1 MIEQARVNMHIK
13 IRFAVFL
20 AIILLFSCAIA
31 YPDIRFSGSAYSETS
46 LINQDSTVR
55 YGNRSDLHLKA
66 ISLSEGAKLVAEL
79 DFYTLYGY
87 FSPLTD
93 GVDDTRQKD
102 GQFYIDRLY
111 IKFPISS
118 VDVILGKQRIAWGS
132 GIIFR
137 PTDSFNKPNPLSLS
151 GRKEGVNALVAK
163 VFVGDL
169 SAVDFI
175 IAPANVSP
183 YIDDEISPEYLKY
196 SKFASRFTF
205 NKFRTDVAFSYQYD
219 GGAQNHT
226 YGLDMKGDVV
236 LGYHIE
242 TVFIN
247 SRDKSV
253 ENMKKLWRS
262 VLGLD
267 YSFQGKWFLVG
278 EYLYNGSG
286 EAKETELDESSFS
299 LLEEFKYK
307 HYLFS
312 QVSYQHDILLWA
324 NVFLLW
330 NMVDKSFI
338 LSPGISYSLFQ
349 NTNLDLYC
357 QVFFGDDTDEY
368 GPARMGGDQVYYLK
382 LTTKF

>member
-1 MIEQARVNMHIK
+1 MTMELQIIYTYLRSAIL
-13 IRFAVFL
+13 L
-20 AIILLFSCAIA
+20 AITFLFSCAIA
-31 YPDIRFSGSAYSETS
+31 YPDVRFSGSAYSETS
-46 LINQDSTVR
+46 FINNDGTVQ
-55 YGNRSDLHLKA
+55 YGNRSDFHLKA
-66 ISLSEGAKLVAEL
+66 VSLSEGAKLVVEL

-87 FSPLTD
+87 FSPRTD
-93 GVDDTRQKD
+93 DVDDARQKD

-111 IKFPISS
+111 LKFPISS

-163 VFVGDL
+163 VFMGDL
-169 SAVDFI
+169 SALDFI
-175 IAPANVSP
+175 IAPANVSQ
-183 YIDDEISPEYLKY
+183 YTDDEISPEYLKY

-205 NKFRTDVAFSYQYD
+205 NKFRTDMAFSYQYD
-219 GGAQNHT
+219 GGAQNHI
-226 YGLDMKGDVV
+226 YGLDMKGDIV

-247 SRDKSV
+247 SRDESV

-267 YSFQGKWFLVG
+267 YSFQGKWILVG

-312 QVSYQHDILLWA
+312 QVSYQHDILLRA

-368 GPARMGGDQVYYLK
+368 GPACMGGDQIYYLK
-382 LTTKF
+382 LTIKF